1 MSETE
6 LVFTELNSDD
16 EEPLANFQQ
25 LRTDLQLVERKRRS
39 NQGTKIRTRPAT
51 TARACHRPPGH
62 CSERTQNLQAGLPSY
77 LLETTVWYMKE
88 ETITHTGEGK

>member
-6 LVFTELNSDD
+6 LVFTELNSND

-25 LRTDLQLVERKRRS
+25 LWIDLQLVERKRGL

-51 TARACHRPPGH
+51 TARACH
-62 CSERTQNLQAGLPSY
+62 
-77 LLETTVWYMKE
+77 
-88 ETITHTGEGK
+88 